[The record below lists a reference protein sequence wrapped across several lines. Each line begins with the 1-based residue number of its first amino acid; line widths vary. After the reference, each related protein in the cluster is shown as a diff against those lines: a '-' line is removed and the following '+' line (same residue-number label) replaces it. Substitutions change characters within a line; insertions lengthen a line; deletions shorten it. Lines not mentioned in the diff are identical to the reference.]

1 MKKTIAVLFMLIFL
15 VPGCAKEKV
24 KPSAD
29 SLMTQSA
36 ISALDSIKEA
46 YEKKDRTGIQDKME
60 QTLSQQ
66 ILQELSFD
74 SAELSFTPK
83 MVRIS
88 TDSSINIHI
97 TWRGS
102 WIVDGKTLTDRGS
115 GILSFQR
122 ESLRLTQ
129 IKGDNP
135 FRTPS
140 NK

>member
-1 MKKTIAVLFMLIFL
+1 MKKTIVVLFMLIFL
-15 VPGCAKEKV
+15 VPGCAKDKV

-36 ISALDSIKEA
+36 ISALDSVKEA
-46 YEKKDRTGIQDKME
+46 YEKKDKTGIQNKTE

-83 MVRIS
+83 MVRINA
-88 TDSSINIHI
+88 DSSINIHI

-115 GILSFQR
+115 GVLSFQR
-122 ESLRLTQ
+122 ESLKLIQ

-135 FRTPS
+135 FKTPTG
-140 NK
+140 

>member
-1 MKKTIAVLFMLIFL
+1 MKKTIAVLFMLIIM
-15 VPGCAKEKV
+15 VPGCANDKV

-36 ISALDSIKEA
+36 ISALDSIKNA
-46 YEKKDRTGIQDKME
+46 YEKKDRSGIQNKTE
-60 QTLSQQ
+60 ETLSQQ

-74 SAELSFTPK
+74 SSELSFTPK
-83 MVRIS
+83 IVRIS
-88 TDSSINIHI
+88 SDSIINVHV
-97 TWRGS
+97 TWRGT

-115 GILSFQR
+115 GVLSFQR
-122 ESLRLTQ
+122 ESLKLVQ

-135 FRTPS
+135 FNTPS